1 MPKPLN
7 ALLSSMDNIVFE
19 VSWSPKTEA
28 AKLYSLSY
36 NDEPV
41 SLPRDAMK
49 KGVIRIQFPAQRAD
63 THRFQ
68 WSLLFPGK
76 SLRNLKAMARISDE
90 ESVELGEGV
99 EEKKGRWQGNE
110 EVAL

>member
-19 VSWSPKTEA
+19 LSWSPKTET

-41 SLPRDAMK
+41 SLPPDASNR
-49 KGVIRIQFPAQRAD
+49 GTIRIQFPAPRTD

-68 WSLLFPGK
+68 WSLHFPGK
-76 SLRNLKAMARISDE
+76 TLKKLKAMARIGDDE
-90 ESVELGEGV
+90 PVELGEGT

-110 EVAL
+110 EVDL